1 LTGSGLAA
9 VFDTERCVVRN
20 WRLEDAPRFLDTYS
34 RWEVARWLGTRPR
47 AVETL
52 DEAKARIARWAEQ
65 NEAADLGGRWA
76 VQRRD
81 DGVVL
86 GTVILI
92 PLPDGD
98 GEIEV
103 GWHFHPD
110 AWGHGFA
117 TESARGA
124 LGYANDHGVQEVL
137 AVVRPE
143 NDRSLAVCRRLGMEH
158 LGRTTRYYRTE
169 LELFRIRCEA
179 GGGATY
185 RKR

>member
-1 LTGSGLAA
+1 LTVSVADA

-20 WRLEDAPRFLDTYS
+20 WRLDDAPRFLDTYR
-34 RWEVARWLGTRPR
+34 RWEVARWLGTRPK
-47 AVETL
+47 AVETI
-52 DEAKARIARWAEQ
+52 DEAEARITRWAEQ
-65 NEAADLGGRWA
+65 NHATALGGRWA

-81 DGVVL
+81 DGLVL

-98 GEIEV
+98 GELEV

-110 AWGHGFA
+110 SWGHGFA

-124 LGYANDHGVQEVL
+124 LDWAYQHGVDEVL

-143 NDRSLAVCRRLGMEH
+143 NQRSLAVCRRLGMEH
-158 LGRTTRYYRTE
+158 VGSTSRYYRTE
-169 LELFRIRCEA
+169 LELFRIRRGA
-179 GGGATY
+179 GG
-185 RKR
+185 REQV